1 MKHKLLYL
9 LCFLSSFKI
18 AAQVFDVQTLKLSGD
33 TDKRINLVILSEGYQ
48 SGELSQYITD
58 ATNFMNAMFSQP
70 PFLEYANYFNVY
82 AIKVPS
88 NQSGSDHPGTA
99 IDVVEP
105 ASPITT
111 ADTYF
116 NTSYD
121 SYNIHRL
128 LYSADYATI
137 NTVLANNFPAYDQ
150 ALILV
155 NSSVYGGSGGQFPF
169 TSTGAS
175 ASEIAIH
182 ELGHSLFNLKDEYYP
197 GDALAAE
204 AINMTQETN
213 TSLVKWKNWIGI
225 NSIGI
230 YPYAASGTA
239 ASWNRP
245 HQNCKMR
252 YLGVPFCSVCLEGM
266 VEKIHSLVSPIDS
279 YTPTSNSI
287 SSPTFPLDFHLNL
300 IKPIPNTLNSIWTLN
315 ASNFANNADDV
326 SVLETDLIPGMN
338 TLSVTINDAT
348 TLLKV
353 DNHNTLHVY
362 TVTWTIDYSGLSVT
376 DITSDTANYKI
387 SMFPNPTNTAI
398 NFKLETEIKGYLKVD
413 IVSLDGK
420 KIKSVLLTNYQTN
433 LVDISNLSTGI
444 YLTNFYSGNL
454 LIASKKL
461 VKN

>member
-1 MKHKLLYL
+1 MKLKLLYL
-9 LCFLSSFKI
+9 LCFLGTFKI

-33 TDKRINLVILSEGYQ
+33 NDKRINLVILSEGYQ
-48 SGELSQYITD
+48 TSEFPKFITD
-58 ATNFMNAMFSQP
+58 ATSFMTALFSQS
-70 PFLEYANYFNVY
+70 PFLEYANFFNVY

-88 NQSGSDHPGTA
+88 NESGSDHPGTA
-99 IDVVEP
+99 TDVAEP
-105 ASPITT
+105 ASPLIT

-121 SYNIHRL
+121 SYDIHRL
-128 LYSADYATI
+128 LYSANYATI
-137 NTVLANNFPAYDQ
+137 SNVLATNFPSYDQ

-155 NSSVYGGSGGQFPF
+155 NSSVYGGTGGQFPF
-169 TSTGAS
+169 TSTGTS

-213 TSLVKWKNWIGI
+213 TSLVKWKNWIGV
-225 NSIGI
+225 NNIGI

-252 YLGVPFCSVCLEGM
+252 NLGVPFCSVCKEGI
-266 VEKIHSLVSPIDS
+266 VEKIHSLVSLIDS

-287 SSPTFPLDFHLNL
+287 SSPSFPVDFHLNL
-300 IKPIPNTLNSIWTLN
+300 INPIPNTLKSTWTLN
-315 ASNFANNADDV
+315 ASNFANDVDDV
-326 SVLETDLIPGMN
+326 SVLETDLSAGMN
-338 TLSVTINDAT
+338 TLAVVVNDAT

-353 DNHNTLHVY
+353 DNHNSFHVN
-362 TVTWTIDYSGLSVT
+362 TVIWTIDNSALGIKNIISEV
-376 DITSDTANYKI
+376 ANYNI
-387 SMFPNPTNTAI
+387 SMHPNPTNTVV
-398 NFKLETEIKGYLKVD
+398 NFKLETDTDTRLKVD
-413 IVSLDGK
+413 ILSLDGK
-420 KIKSVLLTNYQTN
+420 KIKTILLTNYQTN
-433 LVDISNLSTGI
+433 QVDISNLSIGL
-444 YLTNFYSGNL
+444 YLTNFYSGNT